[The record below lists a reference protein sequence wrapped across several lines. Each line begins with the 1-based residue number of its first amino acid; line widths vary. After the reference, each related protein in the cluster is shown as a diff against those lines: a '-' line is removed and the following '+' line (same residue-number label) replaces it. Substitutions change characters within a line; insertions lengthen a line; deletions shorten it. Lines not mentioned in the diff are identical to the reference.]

1 MAREGDVIE
10 NPVSGARI
18 VFRKTAR
25 NTNGELLQFDLFFK
39 RHLIGGAR
47 LIHPRQEM
55 RFEVVSGMVRS
66 PVGGK
71 EQSLSAGQVVVVPP
85 GVPHSFRN
93 DGDEEAHVLVD
104 FRPALK
110 LETFFETV
118 FGLARDGKTTRR
130 GTPNLLQ
137 TALLAR
143 EHEFFFAGPP
153 IVLQRALIAVLAP
166 IARLLGYRGMRNS

>member
-55 RFEVVSGMVRS
+55 RFEVVFGHGALPRRREGAKPQRGPSRGCSPGRS
-66 PVGGK
+66 P
-71 EQSLSAGQVVVVPP
+71 
-85 GVPHSFRN
+85 
-93 DGDEEAHVLVD
+93 
-104 FRPALK
+104 
-110 LETFFETV
+110 FFSE
-118 FGLARDGKTTRR
+118 RR
-130 GTPNLLQ
+130 
-137 TALLAR
+137 R
-143 EHEFFFAGPP
+143 
-153 IVLQRALIAVLAP
+153 
-166 IARLLGYRGMRNS
+166 

>member
-110 LETFFETV
+110 LETFLQIRMTFCPPTPPDE
-118 FGLARDGKTTRR
+118 GLPTYCRPRSWLASMSSFSLGRR
-130 GTPNLLQ
+130 
-137 TALLAR
+137 
-143 EHEFFFAGPP
+143 
-153 IVLQRALIAVLAP
+153 
-166 IARLLGYRGMRNS
+166 